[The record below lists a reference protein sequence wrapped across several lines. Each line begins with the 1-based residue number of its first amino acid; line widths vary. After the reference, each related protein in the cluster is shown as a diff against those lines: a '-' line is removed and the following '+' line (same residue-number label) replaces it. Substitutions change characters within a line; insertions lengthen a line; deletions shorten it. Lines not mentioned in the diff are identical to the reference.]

1 MVNWTGHYSAI
12 YSALGVPATFVSGS
26 TYDRWGGLTVIDK
39 ISGVIAFQV
48 GEVQTTRPACAIRAT
63 ELASRGIPVTDLD
76 GSFITVNSKE
86 WRIESHI
93 AKPSPTGEA
102 QGEYY
107 LLLIER

>member
-26 TYDRWGGLTVIDK
+26 TYDHAALTVIDK

-48 GEVQTTRPACAIRAT
+48 GEVQTVRPACAVRAT
-63 ELASRGIPVTDLD
+63 ELASRGVAVTDLD
-76 GSFITVNSKE
+76 GSYITVNAKE